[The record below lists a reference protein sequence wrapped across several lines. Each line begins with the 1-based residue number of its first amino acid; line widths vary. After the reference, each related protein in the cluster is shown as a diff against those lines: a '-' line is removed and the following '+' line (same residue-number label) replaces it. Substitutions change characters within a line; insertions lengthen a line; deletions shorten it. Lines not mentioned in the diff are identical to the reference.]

1 MALDGIRMP
10 DGCYADGTWEL
21 SVHVTD
27 LGRDVT
33 LRVTG
38 EIHIGGVMLRLVEKL
53 DVKKDWSDH
62 ALWWEKK
69 KTWLLKTHWTL
80 DKYGIQADAKL
91 QFTPQH
97 KLLRL
102 QLPNMKYVKVKV
114 NFSDR
119 VFKAVS
125 DICKTFNIRHPEEL
139 SLLRKPRDPSKKK
152 KKKLDDQCE
161 DDTFELEGPLIT
173 PGSGTDI
180 LYIGPVKEEPRERR
194 ETGRT
199 SSTAF
204 SHCKKTNR
212 EGFPC
217 TSSGFA
223 RSRRGREQAGLGP
236 SANSRLLFPS
246 LVGNI
251 YSSPGLYSKTMTP
264 TYDAHDG
271 SPLSPTSAWFGDS
284 ALSEGNPG
292 ILAVSQPVTSPE
304 SLAKM
309 YKPQTLLDKAKINQG
324 WLDSSR
330 SLMEQEVKENEALLL
345 RFKYY
350 SFFDL
355 NPKLY
360 EQSKWAILLEEI
372 ECTEEEMMMFAALQY
387 HINKLSIM
395 SSENHL
401 NHSDKDVDE
410 VDAAL
415 SDLEI
420 TLEGGKTS
428 TILGDITSIPE
439 LADYVKVFKP
449 KKLTLKGY
457 KPYWCTFKDTSISCY
472 KSKEESNGTPAHQM
486 NLRGCEVTPDVN
498 ISGQKFNIK
507 LLIPV
512 AEGMNEIWLRC
523 DNETQ
528 YASWMAACRLAS
540 KGKTMA
546 DSSYGMEVQNILS
559 FLKMQ
564 HLNPD
569 PQLIPEQINT
579 DINPECL
586 VSPRYLKKYKNK
598 QVGTAGGLA
607 GLDAHPGVGWCLTRR
622 GLDVLDVLTHWD
634 ARGGTEGCGLDPA
647 PGDGTQHRDSAMC
660 CVKCTDTAGN
670 LQLEIHLKLV
680 DVYFKHILGMI
691 TARIL
696 EAHQN
701 VAQMSLIEAKM
712 RFIQAWQ
719 SLPEFG
725 ITHFNARFQ
734 GGKKDE
740 LIGIAY
746 NRLIRMDAG
755 TGDAVKTW
763 RFSNMKQWNVNWEIK
778 MVTVEFADE
787 VRVSFICTEVDC
799 KVVHEFIGGY
809 IFLSTRAKDQNESLD
824 EEMFYKLTSG
834 WV

>member
-21 SVHVTD
+21 KMHVTD
-27 LGRDVT
+27 LHRDVS

-38 EIHIGGVMLRLVEKL
+38 EIHIGGVMLKLVEKL

-80 DKYGIQADAKL
+80 DKYGIQADARL
-91 QFTPQH
+91 LFTPQH
-97 KLLRL
+97 KVLRL
-102 QLPNMKYVKVKV
+102 QLPNMKHMKVKV

-139 SLLRKPRDPSKKK
+139 SLLRKPRDPKKK
-152 KKKLDDQCE
+152 KKKLDEAEE
-161 DDTFELEGPLIT
+161 DDLELEGPLLT
-173 PGSGTDI
+173 PGSG
-180 LYIGPVKEEPRERR
+180 
-194 ETGRT
+194 
-199 SSTAF
+199 
-204 SHCKKTNR
+204 
-212 EGFPC
+212 
-217 TSSGFA
+217 
-223 RSRRGREQAGLGP
+223 
-236 SANSRLLFPS
+236 RLLPPLSF
-246 LVGNI
+246 L
-251 YSSPGLYSKTMTP
+251 SKHIFESYFLDTFRVSFCDFCP
-264 TYDAHDG
+264 QYDA
-271 SPLSPTSAWFGDS
+271 
-284 ALSEGNPG
+284 
-292 ILAVSQPVTSPE
+292 IRV
-304 SLAKM
+304 
-309 YKPQTLLDKAKINQG
+309 NQ
-324 WLDSSR
+324 
-330 SLMEQEVKENEALLL
+330 
-345 RFKYY
+345 
-350 SFFDL
+350 
-355 NPKLY
+355 LY
-360 EQSKWAILLEEI
+360 EQAKWAILLEEI

-395 SSENHL
+395 STDNHMNNSE
-401 NHSDKDVDE
+401 KEVDE

-428 TILGDITSIPE
+428 NTLVLDFHLNSGLIFFLSPHSSR
-439 LADYVKVFKP
+439 P

-457 KPYWCTFKDTSISCY
+457 KQYWCTFKDITISCY
-472 KSKEESNGTPAHQM
+472 KSKEEAHGTPSYQM

-512 AEGMNEIWLRC
+512 ADGMNEIWLRC
-523 DNETQ
+523 DTEKQ
-528 YASWMAACRLAS
+528 YAHWMAACRLAS

-546 DSSYGMEVQNILS
+546 DSSYNLEVQNILS

-564 HLNPD
+564 HMNPD
-569 PQLIPEQINT
+569 PQFIEPITT

-598 QVGTAGGLA
+598 QI
-607 GLDAHPGVGWCLTRR
+607 
-622 GLDVLDVLTHWD
+622 
-634 ARGGTEGCGLDPA
+634 
-647 PGDGTQHRDSAMC
+647 S
-660 CVKCTDTAGN
+660 
-670 LQLEIHLKLV
+670 
-680 DVYFKHILGMI
+680 
-691 TARIL
+691 ARIL

-725 ITHFNARFQ
+725 ITHFLAKFQ
-734 GGKKDE
+734 GGKKEE
-740 LIGIAY
+740 LIGITY
-746 NRLIRMDAG
+746 NRLIRMDAH
-755 TGDAVKTW
+755 TGDAIKTW

-787 VRVSFICTEVDC
+787 PSLAFICAEVDC

>member
-1 MALDGIRMP
+1 VLLPETSSASLLAQLWEANVKTGSSFCKKRRAHHFCCSPYQRCHRAGALQRS
-10 DGCYADGTWEL
+10 AQ
-21 SVHVTD
+21 
-27 LGRDVT
+27 
-33 LRVTG
+33 
-38 EIHIGGVMLRLVEKL
+38 
-53 DVKKDWSDH
+53 DWSDH

-161 DDTFELEGPLIT
+161 DEAFELEGPLIT
-173 PGSGTDI
+173 PGSG
-180 LYIGPVKEEPRERR
+180 E
-194 ETGRT
+194 
-199 SSTAF
+199 
-204 SHCKKTNR
+204 
-212 EGFPC
+212 
-217 TSSGFA
+217 SGF
-223 RSRRGREQAGLGP
+223 RRRKFAGALRVCYP
-236 SANSRLLFPS
+236 LLT
-246 LVGNI
+246 I
-251 YSSPGLYSKTMTP
+251 YR
-264 TYDAHDG
+264 
-271 SPLSPTSAWFGDS
+271 
-284 ALSEGNPG
+284 
-292 ILAVSQPVTSPE
+292 
-304 SLAKM
+304 
-309 YKPQTLLDKAKINQG
+309 

-355 NPKLY
+355 NPKYDAIRINQLY

-401 NHSDKDVDE
+401 NNSDKEVDE

-439 LADYVKVFKP
+439 LADYIKVFKP

-472 KSKEESNGTPAHQM
+472 KSKEEANGTPAHQM

-523 DNETQ
+523 DNERQ

-546 DSSYGMEVQNILS
+546 DSSYSMEVQNILS

-569 PQLIPEQINT
+569 PQLIPEQITT

-598 QVGTAGGLA
+598 Q
-607 GLDAHPGVGWCLTRR
+607 
-622 GLDVLDVLTHWD
+622 
-634 ARGGTEGCGLDPA
+634 
-647 PGDGTQHRDSAMC
+647 
-660 CVKCTDTAGN
+660 
-670 LQLEIHLKLV
+670 
-680 DVYFKHILGMI
+680 I

-725 ITHFNARFQ
+725 ITHFIARFQ
-734 GGKKDE
+734 GGKKEE

-746 NRLIRMDAG
+746 NRLIRMDAS

-778 MVTVEFADE
+778 MVTVEFADD

>member
-21 SVHVTD
+21 KMHVTD
-27 LGRDVT
+27 LHRDVS

-38 EIHIGGVMLRLVEKL
+38 EIHIGGVMLKLVEKL

-80 DKYGIQADAKL
+80 DKYGIQADARL
-91 QFTPQH
+91 LFTPQH

-102 QLPNMKYVKVKV
+102 QLPNMKHMKVKV

-139 SLLRKPRDPSKKK
+139 SLLRKPRDPKKK
-152 KKKLDDQCE
+152 KKKLEEAEE
-161 DDTFELEGPLIT
+161 DDLELQGPLLT
-173 PGSGTDI
+173 PGSGECCI
-180 LYIGPVKEEPRERR
+180 
-194 ETGRT
+194 
-199 SSTAF
+199 
-204 SHCKKTNR
+204 H
-212 EGFPC
+212 FPC
-217 TSSGFA
+217 
-223 RSRRGREQAGLGP
+223 R
-236 SANSRLLFPS
+236 
-246 LVGNI
+246 
-251 YSSPGLYSKTMTP
+251 
-264 TYDAHDG
+264 
-271 SPLSPTSAWFGDS
+271 
-284 ALSEGNPG
+284 
-292 ILAVSQPVTSPE
+292 
-304 SLAKM
+304 
-309 YKPQTLLDKAKINQG
+309 

-330 SLMEQEVKENEALLL
+330 SLMEQDVKENEVLLL
-345 RFKYY
+345 RFKYH

-355 NPKLY
+355 NPKYDAIRVNQLY

-372 ECTEEEMMMFAALQY
+372 ECTEEEMMMFAALQV
-387 HINKLSIM
+387 K
-395 SSENHL
+395 
-401 NHSDKDVDE
+401 
-410 VDAAL
+410 
-415 SDLEI
+415 
-420 TLEGGKTS
+420 
-428 TILGDITSIPE
+428 E
-439 LADYVKVFKP
+439 LACVSVPNPDFPVPAFNCHGMKTCSPLFLGKP

-457 KPYWCTFKDTSISCY
+457 KQYWCTFKDITISCY
-472 KSKEESNGTPAHQM
+472 KSKEEAHGTPAHQM

-512 AEGMNEIWLRC
+512 ADGMNEIWLRC
-523 DNETQ
+523 DMQ
-528 YASWMAACRLAS
+528 YAHWMAACRLAS

-546 DSSYGMEVQNILS
+546 DSSYNLEVQNILS

-564 HLNPD
+564 HMNPD
-569 PQLIPEQINT
+569 PQFIEPITT

-598 QVGTAGGLA
+598 QI
-607 GLDAHPGVGWCLTRR
+607 
-622 GLDVLDVLTHWD
+622 
-634 ARGGTEGCGLDPA
+634 
-647 PGDGTQHRDSAMC
+647 S
-660 CVKCTDTAGN
+660 
-670 LQLEIHLKLV
+670 
-680 DVYFKHILGMI
+680 
-691 TARIL
+691 ARIL

-725 ITHFNARFQ
+725 ITHFLAKFQ
-734 GGKKDE
+734 GGKRDE
-740 LIGIAY
+740 LIGITY
-746 NRLIRMDAG
+746 NRLIRMDAS
-755 TGDAVKTW
+755 TGDAIKTW

-778 MVTVEFADE
+778 MVKVEFADE
-787 VRVSFICTEVDC
+787 PCLSFICAEVDC

-834 WV
+834 WI

>member
-1 MALDGIRMP
+1 MRGFRGSAQAEIMKQSLWKGKSGIGALSDVHCALVKDMALDGIRMP

-21 SVHVTD
+21 KMHVTD
-27 LGRDVT
+27 LNKDVS

-38 EIHIGGVMLRLVEKL
+38 EIHIGGVMLKLVEKL

-80 DKYGIQADAKL
+80 DKYGIQADARL
-91 QFTPQH
+91 LFTPQH

-102 QLPNMKYVKVKV
+102 QLPNMKHMKVKV

-139 SLLRKPRDPSKKK
+139 SLLRKPRDPKKK
-152 KKKLDDQCE
+152 KKKLE
-161 DDTFELEGPLIT
+161 EHEEEPLELEGPLLT
-173 PGSGTDI
+173 PGSASEVI
-180 LYIGPVKEEPRERR
+180 YIGPVK
-194 ETGRT
+194 G
-199 SSTAF
+199 S
-204 SHCKKTNR
+204 
-212 EGFPC
+212 
-217 TSSGFA
+217 
-223 RSRRGREQAGLGP
+223 
-236 SANSRLLFPS
+236 
-246 LVGNI
+246 I

-264 TYDAHDG
+264 TYDSRDG

-284 ALSEGNPG
+284 PLSEGNPS
-292 ILAVSQPVTSPE
+292 ILAVSQPISSPDI
-304 SLAKM
+304 LVKL
-309 YKPQTLLDKAKINQG
+309 YKPPSLLDKAKINQG

-330 SLMEQEVKENEALLL
+330 SLMEQDVKENEVLLL
-345 RFKYY
+345 RFKYH

-355 NPKLY
+355 NPKYDAIRVNQLY
-360 EQSKWAILLEEI
+360 EQAKWAILLEEI

-395 SSENHL
+395 SSDNHM
-401 NHSDKDVDE
+401 NNSEKEVDE

-428 TILGDITSIPE
+428 NTLGDITSIPE

-449 KKLTLKGY
+449 KKLTLKGP
-457 KPYWCTFKDTSISCY
+457 KQYWCTFKDITISCY
-472 KSKEESNGTPAHQM
+472 KSREEAHGIPTHQM
-486 NLRGCEVTPDVN
+486 NLR
-498 ISGQKFNIK
+498 
-507 LLIPV
+507 
-512 AEGMNEIWLRC
+512 
-523 DNETQ
+523 
-528 YASWMAACRLAS
+528 
-540 KGKTMA
+540 GKTMA
-546 DSSYGMEVQNILS
+546 DSSYNLEVQNILS

-564 HLNPD
+564 HMNPD
-569 PQLIPEQINT
+569 PQIIEPITT

-598 QVGTAGGLA
+598 Q
-607 GLDAHPGVGWCLTRR
+607 PGNI
-622 GLDVLDVLTHWD
+622 
-634 ARGGTEGCGLDPA
+634 
-647 PGDGTQHRDSAMC
+647 RDLIS
-660 CVKCTDTAGN
+660 
-670 LQLEIHLKLV
+670 
-680 DVYFKHILGMI
+680 
-691 TARIL
+691 ARIL

-725 ITHFNARFQ
+725 ITHFLAKFQ
-734 GGKKDE
+734 GSKREE
-740 LIGIAY
+740 LIGITY
-746 NRLIRMDAG
+746 NRLIRIDAS
-755 TGDAVKTW
+755 TRDAIKTW

-787 VRVSFICTEVDC
+787 PSLSFTCAEVDC

>member
-21 SVHVTD
+21 KMHVTD
-27 LGRDVT
+27 LNRDVS

-38 EIHIGGVMLRLVEKL
+38 EIHIGGVMLKLVEKL

-80 DKYGIQADAKL
+80 DKYGIQADARL
-91 QFTPQH
+91 LFTPQH

-102 QLPNMKYVKVKV
+102 QLPNMKHMRVKV

-125 DICKTFNIRHPEEL
+125 DICKTFSECCFFRPG
-139 SLLRKPRDPSKKK
+139 KKS
-152 KKKLDDQCE
+152 DD
-161 DDTFELEGPLIT
+161 FLMPLIS
-173 PGSGTDI
+173 GS
-180 LYIGPVKEEPRERR
+180 
-194 ETGRT
+194 
-199 SSTAF
+199 
-204 SHCKKTNR
+204 
-212 EGFPC
+212 
-217 TSSGFA
+217 
-223 RSRRGREQAGLGP
+223 
-236 SANSRLLFPS
+236 
-246 LVGNI
+246 I

-264 TYDAHDG
+264 TYDSRDG
-271 SPLSPTSAWFGDS
+271 SPLSPTTAWFGDS
-284 ALSEGNPG
+284 PLSEGNPS
-292 ILAVSQPVTSPE
+292 ILAVSQPISSPDI
-304 SLAKM
+304 LVKM
-309 YKPQTLLDKAKINQG
+309 YKPQSLLDKAKINQG

-330 SLMEQEVKENEALLL
+330 SLMEQDVKENEVLLL
-345 RFKYY
+345 RFKYH

-355 NPKLY
+355 NPKYDAIRVNQLY
-360 EQSKWAILLEEI
+360 EQAKWAILLEEI

-395 SSENHL
+395 SSDNHM
-401 NHSDKDVDE
+401 NNSEKEVDE

-428 TILGDITSIPE
+428 NTLGDITSIPE

-457 KPYWCTFKDTSISCY
+457 KQYWCTFKDITISCY
-472 KSKEESNGTPAHQM
+472 KSREEAHGTPAHQM

-512 AEGMNEIWLRC
+512 ADGMNEIWLRC
-523 DNETQ
+523 DAEKQ
-528 YASWMAACRLAS
+528 YAQWMAACRLAS

-546 DSSYGMEVQNILS
+546 DSSYNLEVQNILS

-564 HLNPD
+564 HMNPD
-569 PQLIPEQINT
+569 PQIIEPITT

-598 QVGTAGGLA
+598 QVNER
-607 GLDAHPGVGWCLTRR
+607 PV
-622 GLDVLDVLTHWD
+622 
-634 ARGGTEGCGLDPA
+634 
-647 PGDGTQHRDSAMC
+647 C
-660 CVKCTDTAGN
+660 CCNCQFPSEMHSYKLL
-670 LQLEIHLKLV
+670 LQLYRDLFGISTDLNR
-680 DVYFKHILGMI
+680 FSTG
-691 TARIL
+691 
-696 EAHQN
+696 
-701 VAQMSLIEAKM
+701 S
-712 RFIQAWQ
+712 RFILKTVAV
-719 SLPEFG
+719 SLF
-725 ITHFNARFQ
+725 
-734 GGKKDE
+734 K
-740 LIGIAY
+740 
-746 NRLIRMDAG
+746 
-755 TGDAVKTW
+755 
-763 RFSNMKQWNVNWEIK
+763 MKAASICSALTQ
-778 MVTVEFADE
+778 VTVEFADE
-787 VRVSFICTEVDC
+787 PSLAFICAEVDC

>member
-1 MALDGIRMP
+1 D
-10 DGCYADGTWEL
+10 
-21 SVHVTD
+21 
-27 LGRDVT
+27 
-33 LRVTG
+33 
-38 EIHIGGVMLRLVEKL
+38 
-53 DVKKDWSDH
+53 
-62 ALWWEKK
+62 
-69 KTWLLKTHWTL
+69 
-80 DKYGIQADAKL
+80 
-91 QFTPQH
+91 
-97 KLLRL
+97 
-102 QLPNMKYVKVKV
+102 
-114 NFSDR
+114 
-119 VFKAVS
+119 
-125 DICKTFNIRHPEEL
+125 IRHPEEL
-139 SLLRKPRDPSKKK
+139 SLLRKPKDPTKKK
-152 KKKLDDQCE
+152 KKKVDERGQCE
-161 DDTFELEGPLIT
+161 DEVLELEGPLIT
-173 PGSGTDI
+173 PGSG
-180 LYIGPVKEEPRERR
+180 
-194 ETGRT
+194 
-199 SSTAF
+199 S
-204 SHCKKTNR
+204 
-212 EGFPC
+212 
-217 TSSGFA
+217 
-223 RSRRGREQAGLGP
+223 
-236 SANSRLLFPS
+236 
-246 LVGNI
+246 I

-264 TYDAHDG
+264 TYDSRDG

-284 ALSEGNPG
+284 PLSEGNPG
-292 ILAVSQPVTSPE
+292 ILAVSQPITSPE
-304 SLAKM
+304 ILAKM
-309 YKPQTLLDKAKINQG
+309 YKPQSLLDKAKINQG

-330 SLMEQEVKENEALLL
+330 SLMEQEVRENEALLL
-345 RFKYY
+345 RFKYH

-355 NPKLY
+355 NPKKYDAIRINQLY
-360 EQSKWAILLEEI
+360 EQAKWAILLEEI

-387 HINKLSIM
+387 HINKLSIV
-395 SSENHL
+395 SSENHM
-401 NHSDKDVDE
+401 NNSDKEIDE

-428 TILGDITSIPE
+428 NILGDITSIPE
-439 LADYVKVFKP
+439 LANYIKVFKP

-457 KPYWCTFKDTSISCY
+457 KQYWCTFKDTSISCY
-472 KSKEESNGTPAHQM
+472 KSKEESHGTPSYQM
-486 NLRGCEVTPDVN
+486 NLKGCEVTPDVN

-523 DNETQ
+523 DNEKQ
-528 YASWMAACRLAS
+528 YAHWMAACRLAS

-546 DSSYGMEVQNILS
+546 DSSYSLEVQNILS

-564 HLNPD
+564 HMNPE
-569 PQLIPEQINT
+569 PVIVEQVTT

-598 QVGTAGGLA
+598 Q
-607 GLDAHPGVGWCLTRR
+607 
-622 GLDVLDVLTHWD
+622 
-634 ARGGTEGCGLDPA
+634 
-647 PGDGTQHRDSAMC
+647 
-660 CVKCTDTAGN
+660 
-670 LQLEIHLKLV
+670 
-680 DVYFKHILGMI
+680 I

-725 ITHFNARFQ
+725 ITHFIARFQ
-734 GGKKDE
+734 GVKKEE

-746 NRLIRMDAG
+746 NRLIRMDSS
-755 TGDAVKTW
+755 TGDAIKTW

-787 VRVSFICTEVDC
+787 MRVSFICTEVDC

>member
-21 SVHVTD
+21 KMHVTD
-27 LGRDVT
+27 LHRDVS

-38 EIHIGGVMLRLVEKL
+38 EIHVGGVMLKLAEKL

-80 DKYGIQADAKL
+80 DKYGIQADARL
-91 QFTPQH
+91 LFTPQH

-102 QLPNMKYVKVKV
+102 QLPNMKHMKVKV

-125 DICKTFNIRHPEEL
+125 DICKTF
-139 SLLRKPRDPSKKK
+139 SKSDKP
-152 KKKLDDQCE
+152 CG
-161 DDTFELEGPLIT
+161 DTF
-173 PGSGTDI
+173 
-180 LYIGPVKEEPRERR
+180 LYGNEP
-194 ETGRT
+194 
-199 SSTAF
+199 SY
-204 SHCKKTNR
+204 
-212 EGFPC
+212 
-217 TSSGFA
+217 
-223 RSRRGREQAGLGP
+223 
-236 SANSRLLFPS
+236 
-246 LVGNI
+246 I

-264 TYDAHDG
+264 TYDSRDG
-271 SPLSPTSAWFGDS
+271 SPLSPTTAWFGDS
-284 ALSEGNPG
+284 PLSEGNPS
-292 ILAVSQPVTSPE
+292 ILAVSQPISSPDI
-304 SLAKM
+304 LAKL
-309 YKPQTLLDKAKINQG
+309 YKPQSLLDKAKINQG
-324 WLDSSR
+324 WMDSSR
-330 SLMEQEVKENEALLL
+330 SLMEQDVKENEVLLL
-345 RFKYY
+345 RFKYH

-355 NPKLY
+355 NPKYDAIRVNQLY
-360 EQSKWAILLEEI
+360 EQAKWAILLEEI

-395 SSENHL
+395 SSDNHM
-401 NHSDKDVDE
+401 NNSEKEVDE

-428 TILGDITSIPE
+428 NTLGDITSIPE

-457 KPYWCTFKDTSISCY
+457 KQYWCTFKDITISCY
-472 KSKEESNGTPAHQM
+472 KSKEEAHGTPSLQM

-498 ISGQKFNIK
+498 ISAQKFNIK

-512 AEGMNEIWLRC
+512 ADGMNEIWLRC
-523 DNETQ
+523 DAEKQ
-528 YASWMAACRLAS
+528 YAHWMAACRLAS

-546 DSSYGMEVQNILS
+546 DSSYNLEVHNILS

-564 HLNPD
+564 HMNPD
-569 PQLIPEQINT
+569 PQFIAEPAVTN
-579 DINPECL
+579 DINSECL

-598 QVGTAGGLA
+598 QI
-607 GLDAHPGVGWCLTRR
+607 
-622 GLDVLDVLTHWD
+622 
-634 ARGGTEGCGLDPA
+634 
-647 PGDGTQHRDSAMC
+647 S
-660 CVKCTDTAGN
+660 
-670 LQLEIHLKLV
+670 
-680 DVYFKHILGMI
+680 
-691 TARIL
+691 ARIL

-725 ITHFNARFQ
+725 ITHFLAKFQ
-734 GGKKDE
+734 GGKRDE
-740 LIGIAY
+740 LIGITY
-746 NRLIRMDAG
+746 NRLIRMDAN
-755 TGDAVKTW
+755 TGDAIKTW
-763 RFSNMKQWNVNWEIK
+763 RFANMKQWNVNWEIK

-787 VRVSFICTEVDC
+787 PSLAFICAEVDC

-834 WV
+834 VRD

>member
-21 SVHVTD
+21 NVHVTD
-27 LGRDVT
+27 LNRDVT

-38 EIHIGGVMLRLVEKL
+38 EVHIGGVMLKLVEKL

-69 KTWLLKTHWTL
+69 RTWLLKTHWTL

-125 DICKTFNIRHPEEL
+125 DICKTF
-139 SLLRKPRDPSKKK
+139 
-152 KKKLDDQCE
+152 
-161 DDTFELEGPLIT
+161 
-173 PGSGTDI
+173 
-180 LYIGPVKEEPRERR
+180 
-194 ETGRT
+194 
-199 SSTAF
+199 
-204 SHCKKTNR
+204 
-212 EGFPC
+212 
-217 TSSGFA
+217 
-223 RSRRGREQAGLGP
+223 RS
-236 SANSRLLFPS
+236 
-246 LVGNI
+246 I

-264 TYDAHDG
+264 TYDSHDG

-292 ILAVSQPVTSPE
+292 ILAVSQPITSPE
-304 SLAKM
+304 ILAKM
-309 YKPQTLLDKAKINQG
+309 YKPQALLDKAKINQG

-330 SLMEQEVKENEALLL
+330 SLMEQDVKENEALLL

-355 NPKLY
+355 NPKYDAIRINQLY

-401 NHSDKDVDE
+401 NNSDKEVDE

-439 LADYVKVFKP
+439 LADFIKVFKP

-457 KPYWCTFKDTSISCY
+457 KQYWCTFKDTSISCY

-523 DNETQ
+523 DNEKQ
-528 YASWMAACRLAS
+528 YAHWMAACRLAS

-546 DSSYGMEVQNILS
+546 DSSYNLEVQNILS

-569 PQLIPEQINT
+569 PQIIAEQVTT

-598 QVGTAGGLA
+598 Q
-607 GLDAHPGVGWCLTRR
+607 PGYI
-622 GLDVLDVLTHWD
+622 
-634 ARGGTEGCGLDPA
+634 
-647 PGDGTQHRDSAMC
+647 RD
-660 CVKCTDTAGN
+660 
-670 LQLEIHLKLV
+670 L
-680 DVYFKHILGMI
+680 I

-725 ITHFNARFQ
+725 ITHFIARFQ
-734 GGKKDE
+734 GGKKEE

-746 NRLIRMDAG
+746 NRLIRMDAS
-755 TGDAVKTW
+755 TSDAIKTW

-778 MVTVEFADE
+778 MVTVEFADD

>member
-1 MALDGIRMP
+1 MP

-21 SVHVTD
+21 KMHVTD
-27 LGRDVT
+27 LHRDVS

-38 EIHIGGVMLRLVEKL
+38 EIHIGGVMLKLVEKL

-80 DKYGIQADAKL
+80 DKYGIQADARL
-91 QFTPQH
+91 LFTPQH

-102 QLPNMKYVKVKV
+102 QLPNMKHMKVKV

-139 SLLRKPRDPSKKK
+139 SLLRKPRDPKKK
-152 KKKLDDQCE
+152 KKKLEEAEE
-161 DDTFELEGPLIT
+161 DDLELEGPLLT
-173 PGSGTDI
+173 PGSGELIIVTPK
-180 LYIGPVKEEPRERR
+180 YRR
-194 ETGRT
+194 
-199 SSTAF
+199 ST
-204 SHCKKTNR
+204 
-212 EGFPC
+212 C
-217 TSSGFA
+217 TSRTLVTVFA
-223 RSRRGREQAGLGP
+223 IE
-236 SANSRLLFPS
+236 RLFQKKLYALF
-246 LVGNI
+246 V
-251 YSSPGLYSKTMTP
+251 YR
-264 TYDAHDG
+264 
-271 SPLSPTSAWFGDS
+271 
-284 ALSEGNPG
+284 
-292 ILAVSQPVTSPE
+292 
-304 SLAKM
+304 
-309 YKPQTLLDKAKINQG
+309 

-330 SLMEQEVKENEALLL
+330 SLMEQDVKENEVLLL
-345 RFKYY
+345 RFKYH

-355 NPKLY
+355 NPKYDAIRVNQLY

-395 SSENHL
+395 SSDNHM
-401 NHSDKDVDE
+401 NNSEKEVDE

-428 TILGDITSIPE
+428 NTLGDITSIPE

-457 KPYWCTFKDTSISCY
+457 KQYWCTFKDITISCY
-472 KSKEESNGTPAHQM
+472 KSKEEAHGTPAHQM

-512 AEGMNEIWLRC
+512 ADGMNEIWLRC
-523 DNETQ
+523 DTEKQ
-528 YASWMAACRLAS
+528 YAHWMAACRLAS

-546 DSSYGMEVQNILS
+546 DSSYNLEVQNILS

-564 HLNPD
+564 HMNPD
-569 PQLIPEQINT
+569 PQFIEPITT

-598 QVGTAGGLA
+598 QVS
-607 GLDAHPGVGWCLTRR
+607 P
-622 GLDVLDVLTHWD
+622 
-634 ARGGTEGCGLDPA
+634 
-647 PGDGTQHRDSAMC
+647 
-660 CVKCTDTAGN
+660 
-670 LQLEIHLKLV
+670 
-680 DVYFKHILGMI
+680 
-691 TARIL
+691 RIL

-725 ITHFNARFQ
+725 ITHFLAKFQ
-734 GGKKDE
+734 GGKREE
-740 LIGIAY
+740 LIGITY
-746 NRLIRMDAG
+746 NRLIRMDAS
-755 TGDAVKTW
+755 TGDAIKTW

-787 VRVSFICTEVDC
+787 PSLSFICAEVDC

>member
-152 KKKLDDQCE
+152 KKKLDDQC
-161 DDTFELEGPLIT
+161 DDEAFELEGPLIT
-173 PGSGTDI
+173 PGS
-180 LYIGPVKEEPRERR
+180 
-194 ETGRT
+194 
-199 SSTAF
+199 
-204 SHCKKTNR
+204 
-212 EGFPC
+212 
-217 TSSGFA
+217 
-223 RSRRGREQAGLGP
+223 
-236 SANSRLLFPS
+236 
-246 LVGNI
+246 GNI

-304 SLAKM
+304 SLAKL
-309 YKPQTLLDKAKINQG
+309 YKPQGALLDKAKINQG

-355 NPKLY
+355 NPKYDAIRINQLY

-401 NHSDKDVDE
+401 NNSDKDVDE

-439 LADYVKVFKP
+439 LADYIKAQEADPERLQAILV
-449 KKLTLKGY
+449 
-457 KPYWCTFKDTSISCY
+457 
-472 KSKEESNGTPAHQM
+472 KEEANGTPAHQM

-523 DNETQ
+523 DNERQ

-546 DSSYGMEVQNILS
+546 DSSYSMEVQNILS

-569 PQLIPEQINT
+569 PQLIPEQITT

-598 QVGTAGGLA
+598 QL
-607 GLDAHPGVGWCLTRR
+607 
-622 GLDVLDVLTHWD
+622 
-634 ARGGTEGCGLDPA
+634 
-647 PGDGTQHRDSAMC
+647 
-660 CVKCTDTAGN
+660 
-670 LQLEIHLKLV
+670 
-680 DVYFKHILGMI
+680 

-725 ITHFNARFQ
+725 ITHFIARFQ
-734 GGKKDE
+734 GGKKEE

-746 NRLIRMDAG
+746 NRLIRMDAS
-755 TGDAVKTW
+755 TGDAIKTW

-778 MVTVEFADE
+778 MVTVEFADD

>member
-21 SVHVTD
+21 KMHVTD
-27 LGRDVT
+27 LHRDVS

-38 EIHIGGVMLRLVEKL
+38 EIHIGGVMLKLVEKL

-80 DKYGIQADAKL
+80 DKYGIQADARL
-91 QFTPQH
+91 LFTPQH

-102 QLPNMKYVKVKV
+102 QLPNMKHMKVKV

-139 SLLRKPRDPSKKK
+139 SLLRKPRDPKKK
-152 KKKLDDQCE
+152 KKKLE
-161 DDTFELEGPLIT
+161 EAEEEALELEGPLLT
-173 PGSGTDI
+173 PGSGELTTI
-180 LYIGPVKEEPRERR
+180 TPTWR
-194 ETGRT
+194 
-199 SSTAF
+199 SST
-204 SHCKKTNR
+204 KTLELDHSLKCSDGVQR
-212 EGFPC
+212 E
-217 TSSGFA
+217 
-223 RSRRGREQAGLGP
+223 
-236 SANSRLLFPS
+236 
-246 LVGNI
+246 
-251 YSSPGLYSKTMTP
+251 
-264 TYDAHDG
+264 
-271 SPLSPTSAWFGDS
+271 
-284 ALSEGNPG
+284 
-292 ILAVSQPVTSPE
+292 AVSDRQCALNHIFCVHR
-304 SLAKM
+304 
-309 YKPQTLLDKAKINQG
+309 

-330 SLMEQEVKENEALLL
+330 SLMEQDVKENEVLLL
-345 RFKYY
+345 RFKYH

-355 NPKLY
+355 NPKYDAIRVNQLY
-360 EQSKWAILLEEI
+360 EQAKWAILLEEI

-395 SSENHL
+395 SSDNHM
-401 NHSDKDVDE
+401 NNSEKEVDE

-428 TILGDITSIPE
+428 NTLGDITSIPE

-457 KPYWCTFKDTSISCY
+457 KQYWCTFKDITISCY
-472 KSKEESNGTPAHQM
+472 KSKEEAHGTPAHQM

-507 LLIPV
+507 L
-512 AEGMNEIWLRC
+512 
-523 DNETQ
+523 Q
-528 YASWMAACRLAS
+528 YNI
-540 KGKTMA
+540 KHI
-546 DSSYGMEVQNILS
+546 SYNLEVQNILS

-564 HLNPD
+564 HMNPD
-569 PQLIPEQINT
+569 PQFIEPITT

-598 QVGTAGGLA
+598 QI
-607 GLDAHPGVGWCLTRR
+607 
-622 GLDVLDVLTHWD
+622 
-634 ARGGTEGCGLDPA
+634 
-647 PGDGTQHRDSAMC
+647 S
-660 CVKCTDTAGN
+660 
-670 LQLEIHLKLV
+670 
-680 DVYFKHILGMI
+680 
-691 TARIL
+691 ARIL

-725 ITHFNARFQ
+725 ITHFLAKFQ
-734 GGKKDE
+734 GGKREE
-740 LIGIAY
+740 LIGITY
-746 NRLIRMDAG
+746 NRLIRMDAS
-755 TGDAVKTW
+755 TGDAIKTW

-787 VRVSFICTEVDC
+787 PSLSFVCAEVDC

>member
-139 SLLRKPRDPSKKK
+139 SLLRTQRSIEEK
-152 KKKLDDQCE
+152 
-161 DDTFELEGPLIT
+161 
-173 PGSGTDI
+173 
-180 LYIGPVKEEPRERR
+180 KEEVGRSFPPEFRVCYPVLAIRR
-194 ETGRT
+194 
-199 SSTAF
+199 
-204 SHCKKTNR
+204 
-212 EGFPC
+212 
-217 TSSGFA
+217 
-223 RSRRGREQAGLGP
+223 
-236 SANSRLLFPS
+236 
-246 LVGNI
+246 
-251 YSSPGLYSKTMTP
+251 
-264 TYDAHDG
+264 
-271 SPLSPTSAWFGDS
+271 
-284 ALSEGNPG
+284 
-292 ILAVSQPVTSPE
+292 
-304 SLAKM
+304 
-309 YKPQTLLDKAKINQG
+309 

-355 NPKLY
+355 NPKYDAIRINQLY

-439 LADYVKVFKP
+439 LADYIKVFKP

-598 QVGTAGGLA
+598 Q
-607 GLDAHPGVGWCLTRR
+607 
-622 GLDVLDVLTHWD
+622 
-634 ARGGTEGCGLDPA
+634 
-647 PGDGTQHRDSAMC
+647 
-660 CVKCTDTAGN
+660 
-670 LQLEIHLKLV
+670 
-680 DVYFKHILGMI
+680 I

-746 NRLIRMDAG
+746 NRLIRMDAS

>member
-21 SVHVTD
+21 KMHVTD
-27 LGRDVT
+27 LNKDVS

-38 EIHIGGVMLRLVEKL
+38 EIHIGGVMLKLVEKL
-53 DVKKDWSDH
+53 ELWVKVYPYVQRVIAMIYAIYIHICTPVSLLLAYSCGRKSDVKKDWSDH

-80 DKYGIQADAKL
+80 DKYGIQADARL
-91 QFTPQH
+91 LFTPQH

-102 QLPNMKYVKVKV
+102 QLPNMKHMKVKV

-139 SLLRKPRDPSKKK
+139 SLLRKPRDPKKK
-152 KKKLDDQCE
+152 KKKLE
-161 DDTFELEGPLIT
+161 EYEEETLELEGPLLT
-173 PGSGTDI
+173 PGSG
-180 LYIGPVKEEPRERR
+180 
-194 ETGRT
+194 
-199 SSTAF
+199 S
-204 SHCKKTNR
+204 
-212 EGFPC
+212 
-217 TSSGFA
+217 
-223 RSRRGREQAGLGP
+223 
-236 SANSRLLFPS
+236 
-246 LVGNI
+246 I

-264 TYDAHDG
+264 TYDSRDG

-284 ALSEGNPG
+284 PLSEGNPS
-292 ILAVSQPVTSPE
+292 ILAVSQPISSPDI
-304 SLAKM
+304 LVKL
-309 YKPQTLLDKAKINQG
+309 YKPPSLLDKAKINQG

-330 SLMEQEVKENEALLL
+330 SLMEQDVKENDVLLL
-345 RFKYY
+345 RFKYH

-355 NPKLY
+355 NPKYDAIRVNQLY
-360 EQSKWAILLEEI
+360 EQAKWAILLEEI

-395 SSENHL
+395 SSDNHM
-401 NHSDKDVDE
+401 NNSEKEVDE

-428 TILGDITSIPE
+428 NTLGDITSIPE

-449 KKLTLKGY
+449 KKLTLKGP
-457 KPYWCTFKDTSISCY
+457 KQYWCTFKDITISCY
-472 KSKEESNGTPAHQM
+472 KSREEAHGIPAHQM

-512 AEGMNEIWLRC
+512 ADGMNEIWLRC
-523 DNETQ
+523 DTEKQ
-528 YASWMAACRLAS
+528 YAQWMAACRLAS

-546 DSSYGMEVQNILS
+546 DSSYNLEVQNILS

-564 HLNPD
+564 HMNPD
-569 PQLIPEQINT
+569 PQIIEPITT

-598 QVGTAGGLA
+598 QI
-607 GLDAHPGVGWCLTRR
+607 
-622 GLDVLDVLTHWD
+622 
-634 ARGGTEGCGLDPA
+634 
-647 PGDGTQHRDSAMC
+647 S
-660 CVKCTDTAGN
+660 
-670 LQLEIHLKLV
+670 
-680 DVYFKHILGMI
+680 
-691 TARIL
+691 ARIL

-725 ITHFNARFQ
+725 ITHFLAKFQ
-734 GGKKDE
+734 GSKREE
-740 LIGIAY
+740 LIGITY
-746 NRLIRMDAG
+746 NRLIRIDAS
-755 TGDAVKTW
+755 TRDAIKTW

-787 VRVSFICTEVDC
+787 PSLSFTCTEVDC

>member
-21 SVHVTD
+21 NVLVTD
-27 LGRDVT
+27 LNRDVP

-38 EIHIGGVMLRLVEKL
+38 EVHIGGVMLKLVEKL

-80 DKYGIQADAKL
+80 DKYGVQADAKL
-91 QFTPQH
+91 MFTPQH
-97 KLLRL
+97 KVLRL
-102 QLPNMKYVKVKV
+102 QLPNMKMVKVKV

-125 DICKTFNIRHPEEL
+125 DISKTFNIRHPEEL
-139 SLLRKPRDPSKKK
+139 SLLRKPKDPTKKK
-152 KKKLDDQCE
+152 KRKTDEKDQGE
-161 DDTFELEGPLIT
+161 DEALELEGPLIT
-173 PGSGTDI
+173 PGSG
-180 LYIGPVKEEPRERR
+180 
-194 ETGRT
+194 
-199 SSTAF
+199 S
-204 SHCKKTNR
+204 
-212 EGFPC
+212 
-217 TSSGFA
+217 
-223 RSRRGREQAGLGP
+223 
-236 SANSRLLFPS
+236 
-246 LVGNI
+246 I

-264 TYDAHDG
+264 TYDSRDG

-284 ALSEGNPG
+284 PLSEGNPSV
-292 ILAVSQPVTSPE
+292 LAVSQPITSPDI
-304 SLAKM
+304 LAQLF
-309 YKPQTLLDKAKINQG
+309 KPQSLLDKAKINKG

-330 SLMEQEVKENEALLL
+330 SLMEQDVKDNEVLLL

-355 NPKLY
+355 NPKYDAVRINQLF
-360 EQSKWAILLEEI
+360 EQAKWSILLEEI

-395 SSENHL
+395 SSENHM
-401 NHSDKDVDE
+401 NNSEKEVDE

-439 LADYVKVFKP
+439 LADHLKVFKP

-457 KPYWCTFKDTSISCY
+457 KPYWSTFKDTSISCY
-472 KSKEESNGTPAHQM
+472 KSKDESHGPPAHQM

-498 ISGQKFNIK
+498 ISSQKFNIK

-523 DNETQ
+523 DNEKQ
-528 YASWMAACRLAS
+528 YAQWMAACRLAS

-546 DSSYGMEVQNILS
+546 DSSYSLEVQNILS

-569 PQLIPEQINT
+569 PQVIPDQNST

-598 QVGTAGGLA
+598 QI
-607 GLDAHPGVGWCLTRR
+607 
-622 GLDVLDVLTHWD
+622 
-634 ARGGTEGCGLDPA
+634 
-647 PGDGTQHRDSAMC
+647 S
-660 CVKCTDTAGN
+660 
-670 LQLEIHLKLV
+670 
-680 DVYFKHILGMI
+680 
-691 TARIL
+691 ARIL

-725 ITHFNARFQ
+725 ITHFIARFQ
-734 GGKKDE
+734 GSKKDD

-746 NRLIRMDAG
+746 NRLIRMDSS
-755 TGDAVKTW
+755 TGDAIKTW

-787 VRVSFICTEVDC
+787 VRLSFICGDIDC

-824 EEMFYKLTSG
+824 EDMFFKLTSG
-834 WV
+834 WM

>member
-21 SVHVTD
+21 KMHVTD
-27 LGRDVT
+27 LHRDVS

-38 EIHIGGVMLRLVEKL
+38 EIHIGGVMLKLVEKL

-80 DKYGIQADAKL
+80 DKYGIQADARL
-91 QFTPQH
+91 LFTPQH

-102 QLPNMKYVKVKV
+102 QLPNMKHMKVKV

-139 SLLRKPRDPSKKK
+139 SLLRKPRDPKKK
-152 KKKLDDQCE
+152 KKKLEEVEE
-161 DDTFELEGPLIT
+161 DDLELEGPLLT
-173 PGSGTDI
+173 PGSDI
-180 LYIGPVKEEPRERR
+180 HV
-194 ETGRT
+194 
-199 SSTAF
+199 F
-204 SHCKKTNR
+204 
-212 EGFPC
+212 
-217 TSSGFA
+217 
-223 RSRRGREQAGLGP
+223 LG
-236 SANSRLLFPS
+236 S
-246 LVGNI
+246 I

-264 TYDAHDG
+264 TYDSRDG

-284 ALSEGNPG
+284 PLSEGNPS
-292 ILAVSQPVTSPE
+292 ILAVSQPISSPDI
-304 SLAKM
+304 LVKL
-309 YKPQTLLDKAKINQG
+309 YKPQSLLDKAKINQG

-330 SLMEQEVKENEALLL
+330 SLMEQDVKENEVLLL
-345 RFKYY
+345 RFKYH

-355 NPKLY
+355 NPKYDAIRVNQLY
-360 EQSKWAILLEEI
+360 EQAKWAILLEEI
-372 ECTEEEMMMFAALQY
+372 ECTEEEMMMFAALQ
-387 HINKLSIM
+387 
-395 SSENHL
+395 
-401 NHSDKDVDE
+401 
-410 VDAAL
+410 
-415 SDLEI
+415 
-420 TLEGGKTS
+420 
-428 TILGDITSIPE
+428 GDITSIPE

-457 KPYWCTFKDTSISCY
+457 KQYWCTFKDITISCY
-472 KSKEESNGTPAHQM
+472 KSKEEAHGTPANQM

-512 AEGMNEIWLRC
+512 ADGMNEIWLRC
-523 DNETQ
+523 DTEKQ
-528 YASWMAACRLAS
+528 YAHWMAACRLAS

-546 DSSYGMEVQNILS
+546 DSSYNLEVQNILS

-564 HLNPD
+564 HMNPD
-569 PQLIPEQINT
+569 PQFIEPITT

-598 QVGTAGGLA
+598 QVNHTP
-607 GLDAHPGVGWCLTRR
+607 PGYI
-622 GLDVLDVLTHWD
+622 
-634 ARGGTEGCGLDPA
+634 
-647 PGDGTQHRDSAMC
+647 RDLIS
-660 CVKCTDTAGN
+660 
-670 LQLEIHLKLV
+670 
-680 DVYFKHILGMI
+680 
-691 TARIL
+691 ARIL

-725 ITHFNARFQ
+725 VTHFLAKFQ
-734 GGKKDE
+734 GGKREE
-740 LIGIAY
+740 LIGITY
-746 NRLIRMDAG
+746 NRLIRMDAS
-755 TGDAVKTW
+755 TGDAIKTW

-787 VRVSFICTEVDC
+787 PSLSFICAEVDC

>member
-1 MALDGIRMP
+1 
-10 DGCYADGTWEL
+10 EL
-21 SVHVTD
+21 SQCS
-27 LGRDVT
+27 
-33 LRVTG
+33 
-38 EIHIGGVMLRLVEKL
+38 

-161 DDTFELEGPLIT
+161 DDAFELEGPLIT
-173 PGSGTDI
+173 PGS
-180 LYIGPVKEEPRERR
+180 
-194 ETGRT
+194 
-199 SSTAF
+199 
-204 SHCKKTNR
+204 
-212 EGFPC
+212 
-217 TSSGFA
+217 
-223 RSRRGREQAGLGP
+223 
-236 SANSRLLFPS
+236 
-246 LVGNI
+246 GNI

-309 YKPQTLLDKAKINQG
+309 YKPQALLDKAKINQG

-355 NPKLY
+355 NPKYDAIRINQLY

-401 NHSDKDVDE
+401 NNSDKEVDE

-439 LADYVKVFKP
+439 LADYIKVFNCIALLFLFP
-449 KKLTLKGY
+449 FFFPPFLKAYFFIPLLNTG
-457 KPYWCTFKDTSISCY
+457 
-472 KSKEESNGTPAHQM
+472 A
-486 NLRGCEVTPDVN
+486 LVAGCEVTPDVN

-569 PQLIPEQINT
+569 PQLIPEQITT

-598 QVGTAGGLA
+598 Q
-607 GLDAHPGVGWCLTRR
+607 
-622 GLDVLDVLTHWD
+622 
-634 ARGGTEGCGLDPA
+634 
-647 PGDGTQHRDSAMC
+647 
-660 CVKCTDTAGN
+660 
-670 LQLEIHLKLV
+670 
-680 DVYFKHILGMI
+680 I

-725 ITHFNARFQ
+725 ITHFIARFQ
-734 GGKKDE
+734 GGKKEE

-746 NRLIRMDAG
+746 NRLIRMDAS

-778 MVTVEFADE
+778 MVTVEFADD

>member
-21 SVHVTD
+21 KMHVTD
-27 LGRDVT
+27 LHRDVS

-38 EIHIGGVMLRLVEKL
+38 EIHIGGVMLKLVEKL

-80 DKYGIQADAKL
+80 DKYGIQADARL
-91 QFTPQH
+91 LFTPQH

-102 QLPNMKYVKVKV
+102 QLPNMKHMKVKV

-125 DICKTFNIRHPEEL
+125 DICKTFNIRHPEEA
-139 SLLRKPRDPSKKK
+139 SLLRKPRDPKKK
-152 KKKLDDQCE
+152 KKKPEETEEEAL
-161 DDTFELEGPLIT
+161 ELEGPLLT
-173 PGSGTDI
+173 PGSGKI
-180 LYIGPVKEEPRERR
+180 LHLLN
-194 ETGRT
+194 
-199 SSTAF
+199 F
-204 SHCKKTNR
+204 
-212 EGFPC
+212 
-217 TSSGFA
+217 
-223 RSRRGREQAGLGP
+223 
-236 SANSRLLFPS
+236 NSQSPP
-246 LVGNI
+246 LVDVPWTP
-251 YSSPGLYSKTMTP
+251 SPG
-264 TYDAHDG
+264 
-271 SPLSPTSAWFGDS
+271 
-284 ALSEGNPG
+284 E
-292 ILAVSQPVTSPE
+292 V
-304 SLAKM
+304 
-309 YKPQTLLDKAKINQG
+309 

-330 SLMEQEVKENEALLL
+330 SLMEQDVKENEVLLL
-345 RFKYY
+345 RFKYH

-355 NPKLY
+355 NPKYDAIRVNQLF
-360 EQSKWAILLEEI
+360 EQAKWAILLEEI

-395 SSENHL
+395 SSDNHMNNSENE
-401 NHSDKDVDE
+401 VDE

-428 TILGDITSIPE
+428 NTLGDITSIPE

-457 KPYWCTFKDTSISCY
+457 KQYWCTFKDITISCY
-472 KSKEESNGTPAHQM
+472 KSKEEAHGTPSLQM

-512 AEGMNEIWLRC
+512 ADGMNEIWLRC
-523 DNETQ
+523 DAEKQ
-528 YASWMAACRLAS
+528 YAHWMAACRLAS

-546 DSSYGMEVQNILS
+546 DSSYNLEVQNILS

-564 HLNPD
+564 HMNPD
-569 PQLIPEQINT
+569 PPFIAEPAVTN
-579 DINPECL
+579 DINSECL

-598 QVGTAGGLA
+598 QI
-607 GLDAHPGVGWCLTRR
+607 
-622 GLDVLDVLTHWD
+622 
-634 ARGGTEGCGLDPA
+634 
-647 PGDGTQHRDSAMC
+647 S
-660 CVKCTDTAGN
+660 
-670 LQLEIHLKLV
+670 
-680 DVYFKHILGMI
+680 
-691 TARIL
+691 ARIL

-725 ITHFNARFQ
+725 ITHFLAKFQ
-734 GGKKDE
+734 GGKREE
-740 LIGIAY
+740 LIGITY
-746 NRLIRMDAG
+746 NRLIRMDAS
-755 TGDAVKTW
+755 TGDAIKTW
-763 RFSNMKQWNVNWEIK
+763 RFANMKQWNVNWEIK

-787 VRVSFICTEVDC
+787 PSLAFICAEVDC

>member
-21 SVHVTD
+21 KMHVTD
-27 LGRDVT
+27 LHRDVS

-38 EIHIGGVMLRLVEKL
+38 EIHIGGVMLKLVEKL

-80 DKYGIQADAKL
+80 DKYGIQADARL
-91 QFTPQH
+91 LFTPQH

-102 QLPNMKYVKVKV
+102 QLPNMKHMKVKV

-139 SLLRKPRDPSKKK
+139 SLLRKPRDPKKK
-152 KKKLDDQCE
+152 KKKLEEAEE
-161 DDTFELEGPLIT
+161 DDLELEGPLLT
-173 PGSGTDI
+173 PGSGELTNSDSCMKMKHLRFQRRLHFFQREVVIHI
-180 LYIGPVKEEPRERR
+180 L
-194 ETGRT
+194 T
-199 SSTAF
+199 SRNHF
-204 SHCKKTNR
+204 
-212 EGFPC
+212 
-217 TSSGFA
+217 
-223 RSRRGREQAGLGP
+223 
-236 SANSRLLFPS
+236 
-246 LVGNI
+246 
-251 YSSPGLYSKTMTP
+251 LYR
-264 TYDAHDG
+264 
-271 SPLSPTSAWFGDS
+271 
-284 ALSEGNPG
+284 
-292 ILAVSQPVTSPE
+292 
-304 SLAKM
+304 
-309 YKPQTLLDKAKINQG
+309 

-330 SLMEQEVKENEALLL
+330 SLMEQDVKENEVLLL
-345 RFKYY
+345 RFKYH

-355 NPKLY
+355 NPKYDAIRVNQLY
-360 EQSKWAILLEEI
+360 EQAKWAILLEEI

-395 SSENHL
+395 SSDNHM
-401 NHSDKDVDE
+401 NNSEKEVDE

-428 TILGDITSIPE
+428 NTLGDITSIPE

-457 KPYWCTFKDTSISCY
+457 KQYWCTFKDITISCY
-472 KSKEESNGTPAHQM
+472 KSKEEAHGTPAHQM

-512 AEGMNEIWLRC
+512 ADGMNEIWLRC
-523 DNETQ
+523 DTEKQ
-528 YASWMAACRLAS
+528 YAHWMAACRLAS

-546 DSSYGMEVQNILS
+546 DSSYSLEVQNILS

-564 HLNPD
+564 HMNPD
-569 PQLIPEQINT
+569 PQFIEPITT

-598 QVGTAGGLA
+598 QVT
-607 GLDAHPGVGWCLTRR
+607 
-622 GLDVLDVLTHWD
+622 
-634 ARGGTEGCGLDPA
+634 
-647 PGDGTQHRDSAMC
+647 
-660 CVKCTDTAGN
+660 
-670 LQLEIHLKLV
+670 
-680 DVYFKHILGMI
+680 
-691 TARIL
+691 RIL

-725 ITHFNARFQ
+725 ITHFLAKFQ
-734 GGKKDE
+734 GGKREE
-740 LIGIAY
+740 LIGITY
-746 NRLIRMDAG
+746 NRLIRMDAS
-755 TGDAVKTW
+755 TGDAIKTW

-787 VRVSFICTEVDC
+787 PSLSFICAEVDC

>member
-152 KKKLDDQCE
+152 KKKLDDQC
-161 DDTFELEGPLIT
+161 DDEAFELEGPLIT
-173 PGSGTDI
+173 PGS
-180 LYIGPVKEEPRERR
+180 
-194 ETGRT
+194 
-199 SSTAF
+199 
-204 SHCKKTNR
+204 
-212 EGFPC
+212 
-217 TSSGFA
+217 
-223 RSRRGREQAGLGP
+223 
-236 SANSRLLFPS
+236 
-246 LVGNI
+246 GNI

-304 SLAKM
+304 SLAKL
-309 YKPQTLLDKAKINQG
+309 YKPQALLDKAKINQG

-355 NPKLY
+355 NPKYDAIRINQLY

-401 NHSDKDVDE
+401 NNSDKDVDE

-439 LADYVKVFKP
+439 LADYIKAQEADPERLQAILV
-449 KKLTLKGY
+449 
-457 KPYWCTFKDTSISCY
+457 
-472 KSKEESNGTPAHQM
+472 KEEANGTPAHQM

-523 DNETQ
+523 DNERQ

-546 DSSYGMEVQNILS
+546 DSSYSMEVQNILS

-569 PQLIPEQINT
+569 PQLIPEQITT

-598 QVGTAGGLA
+598 QL
-607 GLDAHPGVGWCLTRR
+607 
-622 GLDVLDVLTHWD
+622 
-634 ARGGTEGCGLDPA
+634 
-647 PGDGTQHRDSAMC
+647 
-660 CVKCTDTAGN
+660 
-670 LQLEIHLKLV
+670 
-680 DVYFKHILGMI
+680 

-725 ITHFNARFQ
+725 ITHFIARFQ
-734 GGKKDE
+734 GGKKEE

-746 NRLIRMDAG
+746 NRLIRMDAS
-755 TGDAVKTW
+755 TGDAIKTW

-778 MVTVEFADE
+778 MVTVEFADD

>member
-21 SVHVTD
+21 KMHVTD
-27 LGRDVT
+27 LNRDVS

-38 EIHIGGVMLRLVEKL
+38 EIHIGGVMLKLVEKL

-80 DKYGIQADAKL
+80 DKYGIQADARL
-91 QFTPQH
+91 LFTPQH

-102 QLPNMKYVKVKV
+102 QLPNMKHMRVKV

-139 SLLRKPRDPSKKK
+139 SLLRKPRDPKKK
-152 KKKLDDQCE
+152 KKKLE
-161 DDTFELEGPLIT
+161 EAEEEALELEGPLLT
-173 PGSGTDI
+173 PGSGT
-180 LYIGPVKEEPRERR
+180 
-194 ETGRT
+194 
-199 SSTAF
+199 
-204 SHCKKTNR
+204 
-212 EGFPC
+212 
-217 TSSGFA
+217 
-223 RSRRGREQAGLGP
+223 
-236 SANSRLLFPS
+236 
-246 LVGNI
+246 
-251 YSSPGLYSKTMTP
+251 SPIT
-264 TYDAHDG
+264 
-271 SPLSPTSAWFGDS
+271 
-284 ALSEGNPG
+284 
-292 ILAVSQPVTSPE
+292 V
-304 SLAKM
+304 
-309 YKPQTLLDKAKINQG
+309 

-330 SLMEQEVKENEALLL
+330 SLMEQDVKENEVLLL
-345 RFKYY
+345 RFKYH

-355 NPKLY
+355 NPKYDAIRVNPLY
-360 EQSKWAILLEEI
+360 EQAKWAILLEEI
-372 ECTEEEMMMFAALQY
+372 ECTEEELMMFAALQY

-395 SSENHL
+395 SSENHM
-401 NHSDKDVDE
+401 NNSEKEIDE

-428 TILGDITSIPE
+428 NTLGDITSIPE

-457 KPYWCTFKDTSISCY
+457 KQYWCTFKDITISCY
-472 KSKEESNGTPAHQM
+472 KSREEAHLMPAHQM

-512 AEGMNEIWLRC
+512 ADGMNEIWLRC
-523 DNETQ
+523 DTEKQ
-528 YASWMAACRLAS
+528 YAQWMAACRLAS

-546 DSSYGMEVQNILS
+546 DSSYSLEVQNILS

-564 HLNPD
+564 HMNPD
-569 PQLIPEQINT
+569 PQIIEPITT

-598 QVGTAGGLA
+598 Q
-607 GLDAHPGVGWCLTRR
+607 
-622 GLDVLDVLTHWD
+622 
-634 ARGGTEGCGLDPA
+634 
-647 PGDGTQHRDSAMC
+647 
-660 CVKCTDTAGN
+660 
-670 LQLEIHLKLV
+670 
-680 DVYFKHILGMI
+680 IL
-691 TARIL
+691 ARIL

-725 ITHFNARFQ
+725 MTHFLAKFQ

-740 LIGIAY
+740 LIGITY
-746 NRLIRMDAG
+746 NRLIRMDAS
-755 TGDAVKTW
+755 TGDAIKTW

-787 VRVSFICTEVDC
+787 PSLAFICAEVDC

-824 EEMFYKLTSG
+824 EEMFYKLTSEAF
-834 WV
+834 

>member
-21 SVHVTD
+21 KIHVTD
-27 LGRDVT
+27 LYRDVS

-38 EIHIGGVMLRLVEKL
+38 EIHIGGVMLKLVEKL
-53 DVKKDWSDH
+53 DVKRDWSDH

-80 DKYGIQADAKL
+80 DKYGIQADARL
-91 QFTPQH
+91 LFTPQH

-102 QLPNMKYVKVKV
+102 QLPNMKHMKVKV

-139 SLLRKPRDPSKKK
+139 SLLRKPRDPKKK
-152 KKKLDDQCE
+152 KKKLEETEEADL
-161 DDTFELEGPLIT
+161 ELEGPMLT
-173 PGSGTDI
+173 PGSGELLLCYNHC
-180 LYIGPVKEEPRERR
+180 LYR
-194 ETGRT
+194 
-199 SSTAF
+199 
-204 SHCKKTNR
+204 
-212 EGFPC
+212 
-217 TSSGFA
+217 
-223 RSRRGREQAGLGP
+223 
-236 SANSRLLFPS
+236 
-246 LVGNI
+246 
-251 YSSPGLYSKTMTP
+251 
-264 TYDAHDG
+264 
-271 SPLSPTSAWFGDS
+271 
-284 ALSEGNPG
+284 
-292 ILAVSQPVTSPE
+292 
-304 SLAKM
+304 
-309 YKPQTLLDKAKINQG
+309 

-330 SLMEQEVKENEALLL
+330 SLMEQDVKENEVLLL
-345 RFKYY
+345 RFKYH

-355 NPKLY
+355 NPKYDAIRVNQLY
-360 EQSKWAILLEEI
+360 EQAKWAILLEEI

-395 SSENHL
+395 SSDNHM
-401 NHSDKDVDE
+401 NNSEKEVDE

-428 TILGDITSIPE
+428 NTLGDITSIPE

-457 KPYWCTFKDTSISCY
+457 KQYWCTFKDITISCY
-472 KSKEESNGTPAHQM
+472 KSKEEAHGTPSHQM

-512 AEGMNEIWLRC
+512 ADGMNEIWLRC
-523 DNETQ
+523 DTEKQ
-528 YASWMAACRLAS
+528 YAHWMAACRLAS

-546 DSSYGMEVQNILS
+546 DSSYNLEVQNILS

-564 HLNPD
+564 HMNPD
-569 PQLIPEQINT
+569 LPIEPVAT

-598 QVGTAGGLA
+598 QVT
-607 GLDAHPGVGWCLTRR
+607 
-622 GLDVLDVLTHWD
+622 
-634 ARGGTEGCGLDPA
+634 
-647 PGDGTQHRDSAMC
+647 
-660 CVKCTDTAGN
+660 
-670 LQLEIHLKLV
+670 
-680 DVYFKHILGMI
+680 
-691 TARIL
+691 RIL

-725 ITHFNARFQ
+725 ITHFLAKFQ
-734 GGKKDE
+734 GGKREE
-740 LIGIAY
+740 LIGITY
-746 NRLIRMDAG
+746 NRLIRMDAS
-755 TGDAVKTW
+755 TGDAIKTW

-787 VRVSFICTEVDC
+787 PSLSFICAEVDC

>member
-1 MALDGIRMP
+1 MVRMEGISASPSLSAGTDCNAKEAGAMALDGIRMP

-161 DDTFELEGPLIT
+161 DDAFELEGPLIT
-173 PGSGTDI
+173 PGS
-180 LYIGPVKEEPRERR
+180 
-194 ETGRT
+194 
-199 SSTAF
+199 
-204 SHCKKTNR
+204 
-212 EGFPC
+212 
-217 TSSGFA
+217 
-223 RSRRGREQAGLGP
+223 
-236 SANSRLLFPS
+236 
-246 LVGNI
+246 GNI

-309 YKPQTLLDKAKINQG
+309 YKPQALLDKAKINQG

-355 NPKLY
+355 NPKYDAIRINQLY

-401 NHSDKDVDE
+401 NNSDKEVDE

-439 LADYVKVFKP
+439 LADYIKVFKP

-546 DSSYGMEVQNILS
+546 DSSYGLEVQNILS

-598 QVGTAGGLA
+598 Q
-607 GLDAHPGVGWCLTRR
+607 
-622 GLDVLDVLTHWD
+622 
-634 ARGGTEGCGLDPA
+634 
-647 PGDGTQHRDSAMC
+647 
-660 CVKCTDTAGN
+660 
-670 LQLEIHLKLV
+670 
-680 DVYFKHILGMI
+680 I

-725 ITHFNARFQ
+725 ITHFIARFQ
-734 GGKKDE
+734 GGKKEE

-746 NRLIRMDAG
+746 NRLIRMDAS

-778 MVTVEFADE
+778 MVTVEFADD

>member
-1 MALDGIRMP
+1 IKSGGWCDLTNM
-10 DGCYADGTWEL
+10 
-21 SVHVTD
+21 HVTD
-27 LGRDVT
+27 LNRDVS

-38 EIHIGGVMLRLVEKL
+38 EIHIGGVMLKLVEKL

-80 DKYGIQADAKL
+80 DKYGIQADARL
-91 QFTPQH
+91 LFTPQH

-102 QLPNMKYVKVKV
+102 QLPNMKHMRVKV

-139 SLLRKPRDPSKKK
+139 SLLRKPRDPKKK
-152 KKKLDDQCE
+152 KKKLE
-161 DDTFELEGPLIT
+161 EAEEEALELEGPLLT
-173 PGSGTDI
+173 PGSGT
-180 LYIGPVKEEPRERR
+180 
-194 ETGRT
+194 
-199 SSTAF
+199 
-204 SHCKKTNR
+204 
-212 EGFPC
+212 
-217 TSSGFA
+217 
-223 RSRRGREQAGLGP
+223 
-236 SANSRLLFPS
+236 
-246 LVGNI
+246 
-251 YSSPGLYSKTMTP
+251 
-264 TYDAHDG
+264 
-271 SPLSPTSAWFGDS
+271 PLSPTSAWFGDS
-284 ALSEGNPG
+284 PLSEGNPS
-292 ILAVSQPVTSPE
+292 ILAVSQPITSPDI
-304 SLAKM
+304 LVKM
-309 YKPQTLLDKAKINQG
+309 YKPQSLLDKAKINQG

-330 SLMEQEVKENEALLL
+330 SLMEQDVKENEVLLL
-345 RFKYY
+345 RFKYH

-355 NPKLY
+355 NPKYDAIRVNQLY
-360 EQSKWAILLEEI
+360 EQAKWAILLEEI

-395 SSENHL
+395 SSENHM
-401 NHSDKDVDE
+401 NNSEKEIDE

-428 TILGDITSIPE
+428 NTLSHVP
-439 LADYVKVFKP
+439 LMLSNFHLHLRP

-457 KPYWCTFKDTSISCY
+457 KQYWCTFKDITISCY
-472 KSKEESNGTPAHQM
+472 KSREEAHLTPAHQM

-512 AEGMNEIWLRC
+512 ADGMNEIWLRC
-523 DNETQ
+523 DTEKQ
-528 YASWMAACRLAS
+528 YAQWMAACRLAS

-546 DSSYGMEVQNILS
+546 DSSYSLEVQNILS

-564 HLNPD
+564 HMNPD
-569 PQLIPEQINT
+569 PQIIEPITT

-598 QVGTAGGLA
+598 QI
-607 GLDAHPGVGWCLTRR
+607 
-622 GLDVLDVLTHWD
+622 
-634 ARGGTEGCGLDPA
+634 
-647 PGDGTQHRDSAMC
+647 S
-660 CVKCTDTAGN
+660 
-670 LQLEIHLKLV
+670 
-680 DVYFKHILGMI
+680 
-691 TARIL
+691 ARIL

-725 ITHFNARFQ
+725 MTHFLAKFQ

-740 LIGIAY
+740 LIGITY
-746 NRLIRMDAG
+746 NRLIRMDAS
-755 TGDAVKTW
+755 TGDAIKTW

-787 VRVSFICTEVDC
+787 PSLAFICAEVDC

-834 WV
+834 WI

>member
-21 SVHVTD
+21 NVLVTD
-27 LGRDVT
+27 LSRDVS

-38 EIHIGGVMLRLVEKL
+38 EVHIGGVMLKLVEKL

-80 DKYGIQADAKL
+80 DKYGVQADAKL
-91 QFTPQH
+91 MFTPQH
-97 KLLRL
+97 KVLRL
-102 QLPNMKYVKVKV
+102 QLPNMKTVKVKV

-125 DICKTFNIRHPEEL
+125 DISKTFNIRHPEEL
-139 SLLRKPRDPSKKK
+139 SLLRKPKDPTKKK
-152 KKKLDDQCE
+152 KRKVEDKDQGE
-161 DDTFELEGPLIT
+161 DDALELEGPLIT
-173 PGSGTDI
+173 PGSG
-180 LYIGPVKEEPRERR
+180 
-194 ETGRT
+194 
-199 SSTAF
+199 S
-204 SHCKKTNR
+204 
-212 EGFPC
+212 
-217 TSSGFA
+217 
-223 RSRRGREQAGLGP
+223 
-236 SANSRLLFPS
+236 
-246 LVGNI
+246 I

-264 TYDAHDG
+264 TYDSRDG

-284 ALSEGNPG
+284 PLSEGNPSV
-292 ILAVSQPVTSPE
+292 LAVSQPITSPDI
-304 SLAKM
+304 LAQLF
-309 YKPQTLLDKAKINQG
+309 KPQSLLDKAKTNKG

-330 SLMEQEVKENEALLL
+330 SLMEQDVKDNEVLML

-355 NPKLY
+355 NPKYDAVRINQLF
-360 EQSKWAILLEEI
+360 EQAKWCILLEEI

-395 SSENHL
+395 SSENHM
-401 NHSDKDVDE
+401 NNSEKEVDE

-439 LADYVKVFKP
+439 LADHIKVFKP

-472 KSKEESNGTPAHQM
+472 KSKDESHGPPAHQM

-523 DNETQ
+523 DNEKQ
-528 YASWMAACRLAS
+528 YAQWMAACRLAS

-546 DSSYGMEVQNILS
+546 DSSYSLEVQNILS

-569 PQLIPEQINT
+569 PQVIPDQNST

-598 QVGTAGGLA
+598 QI
-607 GLDAHPGVGWCLTRR
+607 
-622 GLDVLDVLTHWD
+622 
-634 ARGGTEGCGLDPA
+634 
-647 PGDGTQHRDSAMC
+647 S
-660 CVKCTDTAGN
+660 
-670 LQLEIHLKLV
+670 
-680 DVYFKHILGMI
+680 
-691 TARIL
+691 ARIL

-725 ITHFNARFQ
+725 ITHFIARFQ
-734 GGKKDE
+734 GSKKDD

-746 NRLIRMDAG
+746 NRLIRMDSS
-755 TGDAVKTW
+755 TGDAIKTW

-778 MVTVEFADE
+778 MVTVEFADD
-787 VRVSFICTEVDC
+787 VRLSFICGDIDC

-824 EEMFYKLTSG
+824 EDMFFKLTSG
-834 WV
+834 WM

>member
-1 MALDGIRMP
+1 MLFPIP
-10 DGCYADGTWEL
+10 LLPSTPFL
-21 SVHVTD
+21 S
-27 LGRDVT
+27 
-33 LRVTG
+33 
-38 EIHIGGVMLRLVEKL
+38 
-53 DVKKDWSDH
+53 
-62 ALWWEKK
+62 
-69 KTWLLKTHWTL
+69 
-80 DKYGIQADAKL
+80 
-91 QFTPQH
+91 F
-97 KLLRL
+97 
-102 QLPNMKYVKVKV
+102 
-114 NFSDR
+114 
-119 VFKAVS
+119 
-125 DICKTFNIRHPEEL
+125 L
-139 SLLRKPRDPSKKK
+139 SLTLS
-152 KKKLDDQCE
+152 L
-161 DDTFELEGPLIT
+161 F
-173 PGSGTDI
+173 I
-180 LYIGPVKEEPRERR
+180 LASEVIYIGPVK
-194 ETGRT
+194 G
-199 SSTAF
+199 S
-204 SHCKKTNR
+204 
-212 EGFPC
+212 
-217 TSSGFA
+217 
-223 RSRRGREQAGLGP
+223 
-236 SANSRLLFPS
+236 
-246 LVGNI
+246 I

-264 TYDAHDG
+264 TYDSRDG

-284 ALSEGNPG
+284 PLSEGNPS
-292 ILAVSQPVTSPE
+292 ILAVSQPISSPDI
-304 SLAKM
+304 LVKL
-309 YKPQTLLDKAKINQG
+309 YKPQSLLDKAKINQG

-330 SLMEQEVKENEALLL
+330 SLMEQDVKENEVLLL
-345 RFKYY
+345 RFKYH

-355 NPKLY
+355 NPKYDAIRVNQLY
-360 EQSKWAILLEEI
+360 EQAKWAILLEEI

-395 SSENHL
+395 ASDNHMNNSE
-401 NHSDKDVDE
+401 KEVDE

-428 TILGDITSIPE
+428 NTLGDITSIPE

-457 KPYWCTFKDTSISCY
+457 KQYWCTFKDITISCY
-472 KSKEESNGTPAHQM
+472 KSKEEAHGTPAHQM

-512 AEGMNEIWLRC
+512 ADGMNEIWLRC
-523 DNETQ
+523 DTEKQ
-528 YASWMAACRLAS
+528 YAHWMAACRLAS

-546 DSSYGMEVQNILS
+546 DSSYNLEVQNILS

-564 HLNPD
+564 HMNPD
-569 PQLIPEQINT
+569 PQFIEPITT

-598 QVGTAGGLA
+598 QI
-607 GLDAHPGVGWCLTRR
+607 
-622 GLDVLDVLTHWD
+622 
-634 ARGGTEGCGLDPA
+634 
-647 PGDGTQHRDSAMC
+647 S
-660 CVKCTDTAGN
+660 
-670 LQLEIHLKLV
+670 
-680 DVYFKHILGMI
+680 
-691 TARIL
+691 ARIL

-725 ITHFNARFQ
+725 ITHFLAKFQ
-734 GGKKDE
+734 GVKREE
-740 LIGIAY
+740 LIGITY
-746 NRLIRMDAG
+746 NRLIRMDPNA
-755 TGDAVKTW
+755 GDAIKTW

-787 VRVSFICTEVDC
+787 PSLSFTCAEVDC

>member
-21 SVHVTD
+21 KMHVTD
-27 LGRDVT
+27 LHRDVS

-38 EIHIGGVMLRLVEKL
+38 EIHIGGVMLKLVEKL

-80 DKYGIQADAKL
+80 DKYGIQADARL
-91 QFTPQH
+91 LFTPQH

-102 QLPNMKYVKVKV
+102 QLPNMKHMKVKV

-125 DICKTFNIRHPEEL
+125 DICKTF
-139 SLLRKPRDPSKKK
+139 SKSSAARSTRTNSSVHVEQKT
-152 KKKLDDQCE
+152 LV
-161 DDTFELEGPLIT
+161 L
-173 PGSGTDI
+173 PGG
-180 LYIGPVKEEPRERR
+180 VC
-194 ETGRT
+194 
-199 SSTAF
+199 AF
-204 SHCKKTNR
+204 S
-212 EGFPC
+212 
-217 TSSGFA
+217 SG
-223 RSRRGREQAGLGP
+223 S
-236 SANSRLLFPS
+236 
-246 LVGNI
+246 I

-264 TYDAHDG
+264 TYDSRDG
-271 SPLSPTSAWFGDS
+271 SPLSPTTAWFGDS
-284 ALSEGNPG
+284 PLSEGNPS
-292 ILAVSQPVTSPE
+292 ILAVSQPITSPDI
-304 SLAKM
+304 LAKL
-309 YKPQTLLDKAKINQG
+309 YKPQSLLDKAKINQG

-330 SLMEQEVKENEALLL
+330 SLMEQDVKENEVLLL
-345 RFKYY
+345 RFKYH

-355 NPKLY
+355 NPKYDAIRVNQLF
-360 EQSKWAILLEEI
+360 EQAKWAILLEEI

-395 SSENHL
+395 SSDNHMNNSENE
-401 NHSDKDVDE
+401 VDE

-428 TILGDITSIPE
+428 NTLGDITSIPE

-457 KPYWCTFKDTSISCY
+457 KQYWCTFKDITISCY
-472 KSKEESNGTPAHQM
+472 KSKEEAHGTPSLQM

-512 AEGMNEIWLRC
+512 ADGMNEIWLRC
-523 DNETQ
+523 DAEKQ
-528 YASWMAACRLAS
+528 YAHWMAACRLAS

-546 DSSYGMEVQNILS
+546 DSSYNLEVQNILS

-564 HLNPD
+564 HMNPD
-569 PQLIPEQINT
+569 PPFIAEPAVTN
-579 DINPECL
+579 DINSECL

-598 QVGTAGGLA
+598 Q
-607 GLDAHPGVGWCLTRR
+607 PGYI
-622 GLDVLDVLTHWD
+622 
-634 ARGGTEGCGLDPA
+634 
-647 PGDGTQHRDSAMC
+647 RDLIS
-660 CVKCTDTAGN
+660 
-670 LQLEIHLKLV
+670 
-680 DVYFKHILGMI
+680 
-691 TARIL
+691 ARIL

-725 ITHFNARFQ
+725 ITHFLAKFQ
-734 GGKKDE
+734 GGKREE
-740 LIGIAY
+740 LIGITY
-746 NRLIRMDAG
+746 NRLIRMDAS
-755 TGDAVKTW
+755 TGDAIKTW
-763 RFSNMKQWNVNWEIK
+763 RFANMKQWNVNWEIK

-787 VRVSFICTEVDC
+787 PSLAFICAEVDC

>member
-21 SVHVTD
+21 KMHVTD
-27 LGRDVT
+27 LHRDVS

-38 EIHIGGVMLRLVEKL
+38 EIHIGGVMLKLVEKL
-53 DVKKDWSDH
+53 D
-62 ALWWEKK
+62 
-69 KTWLLKTHWTL
+69 
-80 DKYGIQADAKL
+80 
-91 QFTPQH
+91 
-97 KLLRL
+97 
-102 QLPNMKYVKVKV
+102 
-114 NFSDR
+114 
-119 VFKAVS
+119 
-125 DICKTFNIRHPEEL
+125 IRHPEEL
-139 SLLRKPRDPSKKK
+139 SLLRKPRDPKKK
-152 KKKLDDQCE
+152 KKKLE
-161 DDTFELEGPLIT
+161 ETEEEPLELEGPLVT
-173 PGSGTDI
+173 PGSGSEI
-180 LYIGPVKEEPRERR
+180 IYIGPVKD
-194 ETGRT
+194 
-199 SSTAF
+199 
-204 SHCKKTNR
+204 H
-212 EGFPC
+212 
-217 TSSGFA
+217 
-223 RSRRGREQAGLGP
+223 QAH
-236 SANSRLLFPS
+236 NLFLIPICRNLHGS
-246 LVGNI
+246 I

-264 TYDAHDG
+264 TYDSRDG

-284 ALSEGNPG
+284 PLSEGNPS
-292 ILAVSQPVTSPE
+292 ILAVSQPISSPDI
-304 SLAKM
+304 LVKL
-309 YKPQTLLDKAKINQG
+309 YKPQSFLDKAKINQG

-330 SLMEQEVKENEALLL
+330 SLMEQDVKENEVLLL
-345 RFKYY
+345 RFKYH

-355 NPKLY
+355 NPKYDAIRINQLY
-360 EQSKWAILLEEI
+360 EQAKWAILLEDI

-395 SSENHL
+395 SSDNHM
-401 NHSDKDVDE
+401 NNSEKDVDE

-428 TILGDITSIPE
+428 NTLGDITSIPE

-457 KPYWCTFKDTSISCY
+457 KQYWCTFKDITISCF
-472 KSKEESNGTPAHQM
+472 KSREEAHGTPAHQM

-512 AEGMNEIWLRC
+512 ADGMNEIWLRC
-523 DNETQ
+523 DTEKQ
-528 YASWMAACRLAS
+528 YAHWMAACRLAS

-546 DSSYGMEVQNILS
+546 DSSYNLEVQNILS

-564 HLNPD
+564 HMNPD
-569 PQLIPEQINT
+569 PQIIAEPINA
-579 DINPECL
+579 DINSECL

-598 QVGTAGGLA
+598 QI
-607 GLDAHPGVGWCLTRR
+607 
-622 GLDVLDVLTHWD
+622 
-634 ARGGTEGCGLDPA
+634 
-647 PGDGTQHRDSAMC
+647 S
-660 CVKCTDTAGN
+660 
-670 LQLEIHLKLV
+670 
-680 DVYFKHILGMI
+680 
-691 TARIL
+691 ARIL

-725 ITHFNARFQ
+725 ITHFLAKFQ
-734 GGKKDE
+734 GGKREE
-740 LIGIAY
+740 LIGITY
-746 NRLIRMDAG
+746 NRLIRMDAS
-755 TGDAVKTW
+755 TGDAIKTW

-787 VRVSFICTEVDC
+787 PSLAFICAEVDC